1 MTTIFDFCN
10 NTVYLKE
17 RKDNSS
23 ILIYGF
29 DDKYLEFEISDFGT
43 IKDNSINTNMNK
55 AQTYFNTNSIKDLY
69 ITYITEKKL

>member
-23 ILIYGF
+23 ILIYGI

-43 IKDNSINTNMNK
+43 IKENSINTNMNK
-55 AQTYFNTNSIKDLY
+55 AQTYCKFRLTGMSVSLQ
-69 ITYITEKKL
+69 TV

>member
-43 IKDNSINTNMNK
+43 IKENSIKTNMNK

-69 ITYITEKKL
+69 ITYLTEKKQ

>member
-1 MTTIFDFCN
+1 MKTIFNYCN
-10 NTVYLKE
+10 NNVYLKE

-43 IKDNSINTNMNK
+43 IKENSINTNMNK

-69 ITYITEKKL
+69 ITYITEKKQ

>member
-1 MTTIFDFCN
+1 MKTIFSYCN
-10 NTVYLKE
+10 NNVYLKE

-23 ILIYGF
+23 ILLYGF
-29 DDKYLEFEISDFGT
+29 ADKILEFEISDLGE
-43 IKDNSINTNMNK
+43 IKDSSVITNMNK

>member
-1 MTTIFDFCN
+1 MKTIFSYCN
-10 NTVYLKE
+10 INVYLKE

-43 IKDNSINTNMNK
+43 IKENSINTNMNK
-55 AQTYFNTNSIKDLY
+55 AQTYFMLIRLKIYL
-69 ITYITEKKL
+69 

>member
-23 ILIYGF
+23 ILFYGF

-43 IKDNSINTNMNK
+43 IKENSINTNMNK

>member
-23 ILIYGF
+23 ILFYGF

-43 IKDNSINTNMNK
+43 IKENSINTNMNK
-55 AQTYFNTNSIKDLY
+55 AQTYFNTNSIKELY
-69 ITYITEKKL
+69 ITYITEKKQ

>member
-23 ILIYGF
+23 ILFYGF

-43 IKDNSINTNMNK
+43 IKENSINTNMNK
-55 AQTYFNTNSIKDLY
+55 AQTYFNTDSIKDLY
-69 ITYITEKKL
+69 ITYITEKKQ

>member
-1 MTTIFDFCN
+1 MKTIFSYCN
-10 NTVYLKE
+10 NNVYLKE

-23 ILIYGF
+23 ILLYGF
-29 DDKYLEFEISDFGT
+29 DDKILEFEISDLGE
-43 IKDNSINTNMNK
+43 IKDSSVITNMNK

>member
-23 ILIYGF
+23 ILFYGF
-29 DDKYLEFEISDFGT
+29 DDKYLEFEISDLGE
-43 IKDNSINTNMNK
+43 IKESSVITNMNK
-55 AQTYFNTNSIKDLY
+55 AQIYFNTNSIKDLY
-69 ITYITEKKL
+69 ITYITEKKQ

>member
-1 MTTIFDFCN
+1 MTIIFDFCN

-23 ILIYGF
+23 ILFYGF

-43 IKDNSINTNMNK
+43 IKENSINTNMNR
-55 AQTYFNTNSIKDLY
+55 AQTFFNTNSIKDLY

>member
-23 ILIYGF
+23 ILFYGF

-43 IKDNSINTNMNK
+43 IKENSINTNMNK
-55 AQTYFNTNSIKDLY
+55 AQTYFNTNSIKDLF

>member
-23 ILIYGF
+23 ILFYGY

-43 IKDNSINTNMNK
+43 IKENSINTNMNK
-55 AQTYFNTNSIKDLY
+55 AQTYFNTNSIKDLF

>member
-43 IKDNSINTNMNK
+43 IK
-55 AQTYFNTNSIKDLY
+55 Q
-69 ITYITEKKL
+69 

>member
-23 ILIYGF
+23 ILFYGY

-43 IKDNSINTNMNK
+43 IKENSINTNMNK
-55 AQTYFNTNSIKDLY
+55 AQTYLNTNSIKDLF

>member
-1 MTTIFDFCN
+1 MKTIFSYCN
-10 NTVYLKE
+10 NNVYLKE

-43 IKDNSINTNMNK
+43 IKENSINTNMNK
-55 AQTYFNTNSIKDLY
+55 AQTYFNTNLIKDLY
-69 ITYITEKKL
+69 ITYITEKKQ

>member
-1 MTTIFDFCN
+1 MKETIEYDNYFDFCN

-43 IKDNSINTNMNK
+43 IKENSINTNMNK
-55 AQTYFNTNSIKDLY
+55 AQTYFMLIRLKIYL
-69 ITYITEKKL
+69 

>member
-23 ILIYGF
+23 ILFYGF

-43 IKDNSINTNMNK
+43 IKENSINTNMNK

-69 ITYITEKKL
+69 ITYITEKKQ

>member
-23 ILIYGF
+23 ILFYGF

-43 IKDNSINTNMNK
+43 IKGNSINTNMNK

-69 ITYITEKKL
+69 ITYITEKKQ

>member
-10 NTVYLKE
+10 NTVYLKK

-43 IKDNSINTNMNK
+43 IKENSINTNMNK
-55 AQTYFNTNSIKDLY
+55 AQTYFNANSIKDLF
-69 ITYITEKKL
+69 ITYITENKQ